1 MPTAPQT
8 TDELYQALQE
18 NDQRPYGRTRSV
30 TAEELVDAAEQ
41 FGEPLP
47 LIHALLELQEA
58 YTYGSEPRK
67 SPVVFARLLTLFD
80 EQPDLFDERLRHMLF
95 WRFKWV
101 ANALRQL
108 PEIPLASLRQ
118 WMTEMRDR
126 YEKAGLGLQPYYG
139 QAYQLAAHVGED
151 TTLAYELWAGRTR
164 TRLSDCEACE
174 ICERARYHLAA
185 GDDQRA
191 LRTWEPVLAGKE
203 SCQEE
208 PARSVSYALLPLLRT
223 GSTDR
228 ARELHLVG
236 YRACRRNPSMA
247 GEVGRHLEFCALTGN
262 EARGLELLAEN
273 RTLFDEVDSPL
284 DLLDFLT
291 GVEVLLQ
298 RVELLG
304 HGELPAAGFAGRTWT
319 VAGLRAEV
327 RGRADDLAG
336 RFDARNGTTAH
347 TDRRRARLDQAP
359 LLDELELTLRTRSLD
374 DVAPAVPVAAAA
386 ARTAAAVPDSLPELI
401 LRARALEEQGH
412 PDAHACW
419 ARLRTLVAARDYA
432 HPDDPAVGPL
442 VQLRADLLADEAGRA
457 GQSEEHAEAVALHE
471 EAAALY
477 DDAGL
482 PGHAALER
490 ACAVLAAVEIPAES
504 PDGAGAGSGPVAGA
518 EGAESAASV
527 DGAEPAGRAGG
538 GGPVETAGGAERA
551 ETEGGVEGPD
561 AAGGAEGAEPAG
573 AAESVKA
580 AGGAERA
587 ETEGGVEGP
596 DAAGGAEGARPAG
609 AAESV
614 KAAGGAERAETKG
627 GVEGPDAAGGAEGA
641 TADGA
646 AESVKAAGGAERAE
660 TDGGVER
667 SEAAGGAEG
676 AEPAGAVERP
686 EAAGGAEG
694 KVAALAGAYA
704 AIVRLHEET
713 PGLAPY
719 LEARLLRLR
728 VTALALR
735 LQTSGDQDHV
745 APVFAEV
752 DLLHAFA
759 TRHDLDGQVSGA
771 LLLRASTHA
780 ISGDLPA
787 AVTGIDALLDR
798 LKTHGPAWHLP
809 RTLGLRGRL
818 QLGLRDAQAAY
829 ADLTEALR
837 RAAEWPADAV
847 DAPRL
852 HGDLAEA
859 CMRLGRPEEA
869 LRHLTR
875 SAEVHL
881 RRGSRIDAF
890 CTYSNAAQLSLD
902 LGRVEDCIALLD
914 SLLAEPDVA
923 TGELDDRL
931 AAQLRLIRARALHA
945 GEDLKAATAEFVA
958 LAAES
963 AGWDDDPGSHA
974 MIAAETAVLL
984 GESGEFDRARRA
996 ADQALAA
1003 HARVPRYEQLSSCL
1017 RELARL
1023 QAQQQGPDGRAD
1035 ALAYLADAGRVAEE
1049 ARAAGYEAHGRSLDT
1064 ALAYEHG
1071 RVNAY
1076 AGAYED
1082 ALAALEKALALLGEP
1097 GPQDERAGEWAEC
1110 VRLAGVVEGIYLERP
1125 APALTRLDAAVARL
1139 TALGHTEETE
1149 ALASLAARLRDEK

>member
-18 NDQRPYGRTRSV
+18 NDRRPYGRPRTV

-41 FGEPLP
+41 FEETVPLA
-47 LIHALLELQEA
+47 HALLELQEA

-80 EQPDLFDERLRHMLF
+80 EQPDVFDERLRHTLF

-101 ANALRQL
+101 SNALRAL

-118 WMTEMRDR
+118 WLTEMRDR

-174 ICERARYHLAA
+174 ICERALYHLTA
-185 GDDQRA
+185 GDDERA
-191 LRTWEPVLAGKE
+191 LSAWEPVLAGKE

-208 PARSVSYALLPLLRT
+208 PARSLSYALLPLLRT
-223 GSTDR
+223 GRTDR
-228 ARELHLVG
+228 AREVHLVG
-236 YRACRRNPSMA
+236 HRGCRRNPSMS

-273 RTLFDEVDSPL
+273 RSLFDEVDSPL
-284 DLLDFLT
+284 DLFDFLT

-304 HGELPAAGFAGRTWT
+304 HGELPAAGYAGRTWT

-327 RGRADDLAG
+327 RGRADDLAA

-347 TDRRRARLDQAP
+347 TDRRRARLDRVP
-359 LLDELELTLRTRSLD
+359 LLDALELTLRTRSLD
-374 DVAPAVPVAAAA
+374 DVAPVAAPA

-401 LRARALEEQGH
+401 LQARTSEEQGH
-412 PDAHACW
+412 PDAQACW
-419 ARLRTLVAARDYA
+419 ARLRTLVAGRDYT
-432 HPDDPAVGPL
+432 HPEDPAVGPL
-442 VQLRADLLADEAGRA
+442 VRLRADLLADEASRA
-457 GQSEEHAEAVALHE
+457 GEKDEFADAAALHE

-477 DDAGL
+477 DDAGA
-482 PGHAALER
+482 PGHAALAR
-490 ACAVLAAVEIPAES
+490 ACALLAAAEMPA
-504 PDGAGAGSGPVAGA
+504 AGA
-518 EGAESAASV
+518 
-527 DGAEPAGRAGG
+527 DGAEA
-538 GGPVETAGGAERA
+538 
-551 ETEGGVEGPD
+551 
-561 AAGGAEGAEPAG
+561 
-573 AAESVKA
+573 KA
-580 AGGAERA
+580 AVL
-587 ETEGGVEGP
+587 T
-596 DAAGGAEGARPAG
+596 AAHA
-609 AAESV
+609 SM
-614 KAAGGAERAETKG
+614 
-627 GVEGPDAAGGAEGA
+627 
-641 TADGA
+641 
-646 AESVKAAGGAERAE
+646 
-660 TDGGVER
+660 
-667 SEAAGGAEG
+667 
-676 AEPAGAVERP
+676 
-686 EAAGGAEG
+686 
-694 KVAALAGAYA
+694 
-704 AIVRLHEET
+704 VRLHEET

-719 LEARLLRLR
+719 QEARLLRLR
-728 VTALALR
+728 ATALGLR
-735 LQTSGDQDHV
+735 LQASASEEHV

-759 TRHDLDGQVSGA
+759 TRHDIGGQISGA
-771 LLLRASTHA
+771 LLLRASTYA

-787 AVTGIDALLDR
+787 AVTEIDALLDR
-798 LKTHGPAWHLP
+798 LKAHGPAWHLP

-818 QLGLRDAQAAY
+818 QLALQDAQAAH
-829 ADLTEALR
+829 ADLAEGLR
-837 RAAEWPADAV
+837 LAADWPADTV
-847 DAPRL
+847 DTARL

-859 CMRLGRPEEA
+859 CVHLGRPDES

-875 SAEVHL
+875 SAELEL
-881 RRGSRIDAF
+881 RRGSRTDAL

-923 TGELDDRL
+923 AGELDDRL
-931 AAQLRLIRARALHA
+931 VAQLRLTRARALHA
-945 GEDLKAATAEFVA
+945 GDDLKAATAEFVA

-984 GESGEFDRARRA
+984 GESGEFGPAREA

-1003 HARVPRYEQLSSCL
+1003 HARAPRYEQLSNCL
-1017 RELARL
+1017 RELARV
-1023 QAQQQGPDGRAD
+1023 QAQKQGPEGLAD
-1035 ALAYLADAGRVAEE
+1035 TLAILADADRIADE

-1076 AGAYED
+1076 AGEYED

-1097 GPQDERAGEWAEC
+1097 GPEDDRAGEWAEC
-1110 VRLAGVVEGIYLERP
+1110 VRLAGAVEGIYLERP
-1125 APALTRLDAAVARL
+1125 APALSRLDAAVSRL
-1139 TALGHTEETE
+1139 TALGRTEETE
-1149 ALASLAARLRDEK
+1149 PLISLAARLRDEE